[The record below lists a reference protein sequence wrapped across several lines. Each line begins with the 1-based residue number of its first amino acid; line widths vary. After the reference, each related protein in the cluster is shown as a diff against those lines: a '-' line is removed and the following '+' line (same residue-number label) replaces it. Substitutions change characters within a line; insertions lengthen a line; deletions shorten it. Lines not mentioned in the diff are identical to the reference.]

1 MSLPVVFQGLTT
13 LPVVFQMQ
21 MSLPVVFRMQMTLPV
36 VFQMQTSLPV
46 VCQGLTSLP
55 VFQMQGLLLCCFLLA
70 VLGSDAAPA
79 ADEITYLPGLQ
90 KQPSFRQY
98 SGYLSVAD
106 GKHLHYWSVP
116 DTHCNTS

>member
-1 MSLPVVFQGLTT
+1 MSLPVVFQGLMA

-21 MSLPVVFRMQMTLPV
+21 MLLPV
-36 VFQMQTSLPV
+36 VFQ
-46 VCQGLTSLP
+46 GLTSLHF
-55 VFQMQGLLLCCFLLA
+55 FQMQGLLLCCFLLA

-79 ADEITYLPGLQ
+79 ADEVTYLPGLQ

-116 DTHCNTS
+116 DTHL